1 MFKLSSKIIPLIAA
15 LLILALSSC
24 SSSESGQTPEVA
36 DEANNSSDSGQMPG
50 SGDGGDNSGDPG
62 QMQGGEDDGGG
73 NSGDPDQMPDN
84 EEGGGESVLPDP
96 APVVV
101 SSRTPFEL
109 ISRLPVDHAVF
120 TDVRS
125 VLPFAVS
132 DEGTRVLIKA
142 SFFDD
147 TDTFVRQFVSYD
159 ASINNATVLDFT
171 PVTDSFPAFDMTW
184 ETMAYANGCDTT
196 IQQRVLSEAISLNSV
211 HGLNALCANQE
222 SAQISNDGETILMP
236 SSRIDN
242 GSSVPIIF
250 GVSGGTLITLDKQF
264 LQQADAALAGRISTA
279 HDPDLSADG
288 RYVVATVI
296 VADDPVTVG
305 QNINFSAGS
314 IVVDTRTAESRVIG
328 LSNYERFN
336 CERCDILPVS
346 APVISG
352 NGRYVVYEQAPEIQI
367 PGEEPVSNTTLFRY
381 DINTDETQQVRAGT
395 RGTSEIV
402 ISDNGARVAWRVGA
416 DVQIA
421 YVGSDEI
428 ISLQDGFKF
437 CTDDP
442 DDCLFATAR
451 FITNEA
457 IEMSGD
463 GSALIVY
470 LIPQQ
475 DTGASAADRSELL
488 HFDLDTGTLSR
499 LAPGANEP
507 FYALS
512 HDGRTVAL
520 IALDE
525 QGIETIAVLRAVG
538 DGG

>member
-1 MFKLSSKIIPLIAA
+1 MFKLTSKIITLIAA

-24 SSSESGQTPEVA
+24 SSS
-36 DEANNSSDSGQMPG
+36 DSGQMSG
-50 SGDGGDNSGDPG
+50 SG
-62 QMQGGEDDGGG
+62 DDGGG
-73 NSGDPDQMPDN
+73 NSGDTDHMPDN

-109 ISRLPVDHAVF
+109 ISRLPVDDAVF
-120 TDVRS
+120 MDGRS
-125 VLPFAVS
+125 ALPSAVS
-132 DEGTRVLIKA
+132 HDGTRVLIKA

-159 ASINNATVLDFT
+159 ASTNNATVLDFT

-184 ETMAYANGCDTT
+184 ETMAYANGCDATM
-196 IQQRVLSEAISLNSV
+196 QQRALSEAISLSSI
-211 HGLNALCANQE
+211 HGLEALCVSGE
-222 SAQISNDGETILMP
+222 SAQISDDGETVLMP
-236 SSRIDN
+236 SSRIAD
-242 GSSVPIIF
+242 GSSIPVIF
-250 GVSGGTLITLDKQF
+250 GVSSGTQLTLDNEF

-279 HDPDLSADG
+279 YDASLSADG
-288 RYVVATVI
+288 NYVVATVI
-296 VADDPVTVG
+296 VTDDPMVVG
-305 QNINFSAGS
+305 QNISFSAGT
-314 IVVDTRTAESRVIG
+314 IVVDTRTAESRVTG

-336 CERCDILPVS
+336 CERCDVIPVS

-381 DINTDETQQVRAGT
+381 DIDTVKTQQLRAGA

-421 YVGSDEI
+421 YVGSDET

-457 IEMSGD
+457 IEMSRD

-499 LAPGANEP
+499 VAPGANEP

-520 IALDE
+520 IVLDE
-525 QGIETIAVLRAVG
+525 RGVETIAVLQAFD